1 MCHDQLLIDWLL
13 LFVDS
18 LIFVVVFLC
27 YTVVSIIAFV
37 VFIKPLTYLPHTVC
51 SVVCEA
57 ASWLHISSPILHSNF
72 ILVFLFRAAD
82 QTNWSDIDLLKRAV
96 TSLSVWP
103 SAAYYYRAKTLRVTS
118 LIEIFEQIVFDSK
131 TFVIIY
137 RMHLSKMNSAENL
150 AGLMQCR
157 INPFRGSYANT
168 KWGPF

>member
-1 MCHDQLLIDWLL
+1 MRLSCALNHL
-13 LFVDS
+13 
-18 LIFVVVFLC
+18 
-27 YTVVSIIAFV
+27 
-37 VFIKPLTYLPHTVC
+37 LTYRIPCVRSFVKQRRDFTFLRPSYIPT
-51 SVVCEA
+51 
-57 ASWLHISSPILHSNF
+57 
-72 ILVFLFRAAD
+72 LVFLFRAAD